1 MITSITLNAA
11 IDQIYRLDCLAVGG
25 VNRISDMHQD
35 AGGKG
40 LNVAKV
46 LTSLGAEVDA
56 GGFLGGSNGEKIRR
70 LVKEKG
76 IPEQFIPIVGE
87 SRVCLTVMETST
99 GKGTELLEGG
109 PVISKEEWKSM
120 LDWLRVKSNQTKWFA
135 LSGSLPKGLPD
146 DAYAQMIDI
155 INANGAKAVLDTSGI
170 ALRYGIEA
178 KPFAIKP
185 NEQEFAGMVGE
196 ESLSMERMRKE
207 GCRLVEQGIGH
218 VCLTLG
224 EKGALFC
231 NRSGSF
237 QAEAPRI
244 DLKNPVGSGDA
255 FIGGLLYGFSSFE
268 EDVKTYKRAIACGSV
283 NAAHPEI
290 GYSNWNEVEDLI
302 KMIKIQEFN

>member
-46 LTSLGAEVDA
+46 LTSLGAGVDA

-76 IPEQFIPIVGE
+76 IPEQFIQIAGE

-109 PVISKEEWKSM
+109 PVISEEEWKSM

-135 LSGSLPKGLPD
+135 LSGSLPNGLPD

-155 INANGAKAVLDTSGI
+155 INANGAKVVLDTSGI

>member
-11 IDQIYRLDCLAVGG
+11 IDQVYRIDSLAVGG
-25 VNRISDMHQD
+25 VNRILDMRQD

-46 LTSLGAEVDA
+46 LTSLGAKVDA

-76 IPEQFIPIVGE
+76 IPEQFIPIAGE
-87 SRVCLTVMETST
+87 SRVCLTVMETLT
-99 GKGTELLEGG
+99 GKGTELLESG
-109 PVISKEEWKSM
+109 PVISADEWKSM
-120 LDWLRVKSNQTKWFA
+120 LDWLREKSKKTKWFA
-135 LSGSLPKGLPD
+135 LSGSLPKGLPN
-146 DAYAQMIDI
+146 DAYAQMISI

-178 KPFAIKP
+178 KPYAIKP
-185 NEQEFAGMVGE
+185 NEREFADMVGV
-196 ESLSMERMRKE
+196 ESMTLDRMREE
-207 GCRLVEQGIGH
+207 GSRLVEQGIGH

-224 EKGALFC
+224 GKGALFC
-231 NRSGSF
+231 NESGSF
-237 QAEAPRI
+237 HAEAPLI
-244 DLKNPVGSGDA
+244 DVKNPVGSGDA

-268 EDVKTYKRAIACGSV
+268 EDVNVYQRAIACGSV

-290 GYSNWNEVEDLI
+290 GYSDWNEVVDLMKLI
-302 KMIKIQEFN
+302 EIRELN